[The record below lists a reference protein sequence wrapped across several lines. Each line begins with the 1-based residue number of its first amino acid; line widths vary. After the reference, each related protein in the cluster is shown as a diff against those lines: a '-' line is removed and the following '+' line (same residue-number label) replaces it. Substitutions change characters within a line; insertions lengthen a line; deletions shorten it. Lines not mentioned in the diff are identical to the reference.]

1 MKKILILLLPVF
13 LFCGCGVWNDFTTY
27 FNIYYDTADNFDQA
41 EQLIKQQ
48 KVDLFSNEDVPLP
61 GTAVQLLN
69 KVIEK
74 ASKILQF
81 YSQSSYVDNALLM
94 LGKSLYY
101 QKDYLKAMRKFQ
113 ELITTHPNSS
123 FVLESQLWIGKS
135 QLRLR
140 QFDAAL
146 KTLDNVEMKQ

>member
-48 KVDLFSNEDVPLP
+48 KVDLFSTEDVPLP
-61 GTAVQLLN
+61 GTAGQLLN

-94 LGKSLYY
+94 LGKSLYF
-101 QKDYLKAMRKFQ
+101 RK
-113 ELITTHPNSS
+113 IT
-123 FVLESQLWIGKS
+123 
-135 QLRLR
+135 LRL
-140 QFDAAL
+140 
-146 KTLDNVEMKQ
+146 